1 VAQMNFF
8 TKYED
13 RAKSELI
20 AQVNFFKEQGY
31 YPYFKALSSE
41 QGPVV
46 NMEDRE
52 VIMLGSNNYLSMTTN
67 PIVKK
72 AAKKA
77 IDKYGVGSTGSRLL
91 NGTMDL
97 HVELESR
104 LANFFGTEDCVV
116 FSTGMQANLGTLS
129 CFLGKGDWVISD
141 QQNHASIIDGIR
153 LSRLPKDN
161 KMIYNHNDM
170 EDLERCLKKVPKDDN
185 ALIVTDGI
193 FSMEGTIA
201 QLDVI
206 TELAEKYGAGV
217 YVDDAHAVGVLG
229 PNGRGTAAH
238 FGVEDKVDIIMGTFS
253 KSFASIGGYI
263 AANETLCQ
271 WVKHRARALIY
282 SASSPPSA
290 VATVLAVL
298 DIIEKD
304 DSYRQSLW
312 KNTNRLLEGYRN
324 AGFDTGHS
332 ETPIVPIIVG
342 DEMTTFGFFK
352 DLLEER
358 PRSVYTNPVR
368 APAVDEG
375 RELLRTTCQASFN
388 HDLIDEAVEIITKH
402 GKNLDVI

>member
-1 VAQMNFF
+1 MNFF

-20 AQVNFFKEQGY
+20 EQVNLFKELGY
-31 YPYFKALSSE
+31 YPYFKELSSE

-46 NMEDRE
+46 NMDGRE
-52 VIMLGSNNYLSMTTN
+52 VIMLGSNNYLSMTTH
-67 PIVKK
+67 PDVKK

-97 HVELESR
+97 HVELENR
-104 LANFFGTEDCVV
+104 LANFFGTEEAVV

-129 CFLGKGDWVISD
+129 CFLGDGDWVISD
-141 QQNHASIIDGIR
+141 KQNHASIIDGIR

-161 KMIYNHNDM
+161 KMIYCHNDM
-170 EDLERCLKKVPKDDN
+170 EDLERCLKKVPKNEN

-206 TELAEKYGAGV
+206 TELAEQYGAGV

-229 PNGRGTAAH
+229 PNGRGSAAH

-263 AANETLCQ
+263 AANATLCQ

-298 DIIEKD
+298 NIIEKD
-304 DSYRQSLW
+304 DSYRQNLW
-312 KNTNRLLEGYRN
+312 ANTNRLLEGYKN

-352 DLLEER
+352 DLLEEL

-368 APAVDEG
+368 APAVDKG

-402 GKNLDVI
+402 GKNLGVI

>member
-1 VAQMNFF
+1 MNFF
-8 TKYED
+8 AKYED

-20 AQVNFFKEQGY
+20 EQVNFFKAQGY

-46 NMEDRE
+46 SMEDRE
-52 VIMLGSNNYLSMTTN
+52 VIMLGSNNYLSMTTH
-67 PIVKK
+67 PAVKK

-97 HVELESR
+97 HVELERR
-104 LANFFGTEDCVV
+104 LAEFFGTEDAVV

-129 CFLGKGDWVISD
+129 CFLGKDDWVISD

-153 LSRLPKDN
+153 LSRLPKDQ
-161 KMIYNHNDM
+161 KLIFEHNDM
-170 EDLERCLKKVPKDDN
+170 EDLERCLKQIPKDQH
-185 ALIVTDGI
+185 AMIVTDGI

-206 TELAEKYGAGV
+206 CELAEQYGAGV

-238 FGVEDKVDIIMGTFS
+238 FGVQDKVDIVMGTFS

-263 AANETLCQ
+263 AANEVLCQ

-290 VATVLAVL
+290 IATVLAVL
-298 DIIEKD
+298 DLIEKD
-304 DSYRQSLW
+304 DSHRQKLW
-312 KNTNRLLEGYRN
+312 DNTNRLLKGYQD

-332 ETPIVPIIVG
+332 TTPVVPIIVG
-342 DEMTTFGFFK
+342 DEFTTFGFFK
-352 DLLEER
+352 DLLDER

-368 APAVDEG
+368 APAVNPG
-375 RELLRTTCQASFN
+375 RELLRTTCQASFTY
-388 HDLIDEAVEIITKH
+388 DLIDEAVEIITKH
-402 GKNLDVI
+402 GKKLEVI

>member
-1 VAQMNFF
+1 MNFF
-8 TKYED
+8 TKYEY

-20 AQVNFFKEQGY
+20 AQVNLFKEQGY
-31 YPYFKALSSE
+31 YPYFKELSSE

-46 NMEDRE
+46 KMGDRE

-67 PIVKK
+67 PDVKK

-97 HVELESR
+97 HVELEKR
-104 LANFFGTEDCVV
+104 LANFFGTEEAVV

-129 CFLGKGDWVISD
+129 CFLGKDDWVISD
-141 QQNHASIIDGIR
+141 KQNHASIIDGIR
-153 LSRLPKDN
+153 LSKIPKDH
-161 KMIYNHNDM
+161 KLIFEHNNM
-170 EDLERCLKKVPKDDN
+170 EDLEKRLKEVPKNNN

-206 TELAEKYGAGV
+206 TELAEKYDAGV

-229 PNGRGTAAH
+229 PNGRGTAHH

-290 VATVLAVL
+290 IATVLAVL

-304 DSYRQSLW
+304 DSHRQKLW
-312 KNTNRLLEGYRN
+312 DNTNRLLKGYQD
-324 AGFDTGHS
+324 AGFDTGS
-332 ETPIVPIIVG
+332 STTPVIPIIVG
-342 DEMTTFGFFK
+342 DEFTTFGFFK
-352 DLLEER
+352 DLLDER

-368 APAVDEG
+368 APAVEPG

-388 HDLIDEAVEIITKH
+388 NELIDEAVEIITKH